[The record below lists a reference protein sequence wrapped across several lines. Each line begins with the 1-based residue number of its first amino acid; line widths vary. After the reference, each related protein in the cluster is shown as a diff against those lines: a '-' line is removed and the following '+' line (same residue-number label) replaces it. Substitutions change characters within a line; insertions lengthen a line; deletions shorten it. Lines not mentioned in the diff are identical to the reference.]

1 MDHGKYMMKEGMLL
15 RHLKHTGT
23 SACTCRWNLF
33 HIFLHGDWYLLLVDF
48 IAGWSFN
55 LVL

>member
-1 MDHGKYMMKEGMLL
+1 MNHGKYMMKEGMHL

-33 HIFLHGDWYLLLVDF
+33 HIFLHGDWYLLLVDY
-48 IAGWSFN
+48 
-55 LVL
+55 